1 MCTLLSVAI
10 SNHSVVSLLFP
21 IYFQCYSSFSAS
33 NLPLFSLLSCS
44 LSIFLFTRMFRSSS
58 QTLTLI
64 VVSCQLANLRV
75 FSKNRPWFS
84 SIYWF
89 SFYFFFWKRMNFKI
103 PFSKRLVLIKI
114 FIFVRLANKNPQ
126 AQTSKILEK
135 SFNSGLRLIFRFLR
149 TLNLF
154 FNHLFVFKNTSAFI
168 RFFCF
173 Q

>member
-1 MCTLLSVAI
+1 MPFNQYLYLARTIICSFFIEELGKMTLLCQFYVPENIFIDFFLQILTNFVVCTLLSVAI

-75 FSKNRPWFS
+75 FSKNRP
-84 SIYWF
+84 
-89 SFYFFFWKRMNFKI
+89 
-103 PFSKRLVLIKI
+103 
-114 FIFVRLANKNPQ
+114 
-126 AQTSKILEK
+126 
-135 SFNSGLRLIFRFLR
+135 
-149 TLNLF
+149 
-154 FNHLFVFKNTSAFI
+154 
-168 RFFCF
+168 
-173 Q
+173 